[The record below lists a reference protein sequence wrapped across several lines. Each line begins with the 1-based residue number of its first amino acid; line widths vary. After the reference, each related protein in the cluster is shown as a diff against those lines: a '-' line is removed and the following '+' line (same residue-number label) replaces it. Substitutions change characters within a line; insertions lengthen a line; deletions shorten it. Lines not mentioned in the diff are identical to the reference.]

1 MRINFTK
8 MHGVGND
15 FIVFEVP
22 AGAPLPDA
30 AQLRQ
35 LADRH
40 TGIGFDQALVLEAP
54 RRADT
59 AVFYRIFNSDG
70 AEVEQCGNG
79 ARCIAALVHDRRR
92 LNGEGLAHQGLAHQG
107 LAHSGLTLDSPGGL
121 IQARVQ
127 ADGLVSVDMGV
138 PSFDPR
144 SLPFEAPGP
153 ALTYP
158 LEVGG
163 ESVEI
168 GAVSMGNPHA
178 VLRVPSVDTA
188 PVERLGPL
196 IEGHPRFPKHVNVGF
211 MEIVNRSQIRLRVYE
226 RGAGETLACG
236 TGACAAVALGRRLGL
251 LDENV
256 RVIVR
261 GGELRVNWAGGH
273 GRRSAQGASA
283 GSAFPGGALA
293 RGEEEAEHIWLTGP
307 AEVSFVGHVEV

>member
-22 AGAPLPDA
+22 GGAPLPDTG
-30 AQLRQ
+30 QLRR

-40 TGIGFDQALVLEAP
+40 TGIGFDQALILEPP

-92 LNGEGLAHQGLAHQG
+92 LNGEAVAPL
-107 LAHSGLTLDSPGGL
+107 GLTLDSPGGL

-127 ADGLVSVDMGV
+127 ADGQVCVDMGV

-158 LEVGG
+158 LQVGG

-178 VLRVPSVDTA
+178 VLRVPSVDSA

-196 IEGHPRFPKHVNVGF
+196 IEAHPRFPRRVNVGF
-211 MEIVNRSQIRLRVYE
+211 MEIVSRSHIRLRVYE
-226 RGAGETLACG
+226 RGTGETLACG
-236 TGACAAVALGRRLGL
+236 TGACAAVALGRRLGV

-256 RVIVR
+256 RVVVR
-261 GGELRVNWAGGH
+261 GGELRVNWAGGR
-273 GRRSAQGASA
+273 GQGAMA
-283 GSAFPGGALA
+283 GGASCGDTLA
-293 RGEEEAEHIWLTGP
+293 RGGEEVEHIWLTGP